1 MVVDLYK
8 MCGKA
13 EALERLKLTTITFKE
28 LPGSYGECQPYQNAI
43 KINEDVWFFLA
54 PIEKLELTLHEV
66 GHCVLLMEH
75 RDNSIMQTSGFL
87 SGNLYVNFEHYMNEY
102 FQCEKCCNIPKDFL

>member
-1 MVVDLYK
+1 MVVALYK
-8 MCGKA
+8 MCGKSD
-13 EALERLKLTTITFKE
+13 ELQRLNMTTIIFKK
-28 LPGSYGECQPYQNAI
+28 LNGSYGECHQYSNSVR
-43 KINEDVWFFLA
+43 INQDVWFFLS

-102 FQCEKCCNIPKDFL
+102 FQCDKCCNIPKDFL